1 MIKLNGLNKILKIS
15 LLVGVLLGVIV
26 FLMVKFLLSD
36 EDLLKWVKLYNIK
49 EDMLISCNVKVD
61 GF

>member
-15 LLVGVLLGVIV
+15 LLVEVLLGVIV

-36 EDLLKWVKLYNIK
+36 EDLLK
-49 EDMLISCNVKVD
+49 
-61 GF
+61 

>member
-36 EDLLKWVKLYNIK
+36 EDLLK
-49 EDMLISCNVKVD
+49 
-61 GF
+61 